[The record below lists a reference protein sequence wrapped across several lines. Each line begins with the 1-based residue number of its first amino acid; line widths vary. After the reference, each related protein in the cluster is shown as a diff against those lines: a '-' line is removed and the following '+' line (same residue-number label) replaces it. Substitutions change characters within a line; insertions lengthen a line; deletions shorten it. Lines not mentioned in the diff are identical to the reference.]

1 MSFTSYDLN
10 IFVVP
15 AYTHSQLGK
24 CSAIV
29 ESRPL
34 YCSTLQALRVT
45 ARTIPLPPPS
55 PPSRPSSCG
64 LACYEALP
72 AEENSEQANAPGRS
86 ATGSGPVWSRPNRAI
101 QPAAGVRTRT
111 NSDIRTRHKTEATD
125 RHTDRRVESDRGY
138 NFSKLNERRAQRVK
152 SAQGTIK
159 ILINSDFSS
168 DLTPFSNHY
177 WAITQRRLHSHKI
190 YSYTCDSD

>member
-1 MSFTSYDLN
+1 MLC
-10 IFVVP
+10 IRGKP
-15 AYTHSQLGK
+15 ASLLQHTAG
-24 CSAIV
+24 SAC
-29 ESRPL
+29 
-34 YCSTLQALRVT
+34 YGADH
-45 ARTIPLPPPS
+45 LPPPPS
-55 PPSRPSSCG
+55 VPSRPSSCG

-86 ATGSGPVWSRPNRAI
+86 ATGPGPVWSRPNRAI
-101 QPAAGVRTRT
+101 RPAAGVRTRT
-111 NSDIRTRHKTEATD
+111 NSDIRTRHQTGATD

-159 ILINSDFSS
+159 ILSNSDFST

-177 WAITQRRLHSHKI
+177 WSITQRPTSLPSPQNIKLHM
-190 YSYTCDSD
+190 